1 MNTTNL
7 RFPSNKVRDIER
19 TYRGELRNLYP
30 EGEVGAMLRML
41 FEAYAGWDTAHYL
54 LHRDGTVNQS
64 VLLKLH
70 WALAD
75 LKRHRPIQ
83 YIIGHTTFAG
93 CRIAVDER
101 VLIPRPETEEIVSRL
116 VRCGLRPHRIADL
129 CCGSGCIA
137 IALAKALPEADV
149 IAVDLSADCLDI
161 TRRNAE
167 ANKVAVRCLQHDVL
181 QADDIAEAAG
191 WADSHGIDL
200 VVSNPP
206 YVCHSERDAML
217 PNVLDY
223 EPASAL
229 FVPDNDPLLFY
240 RAIAQFAS
248 HHLSANGTLVLEI
261 NEHYPDEVL
270 ALLKAEGFHAT
281 LQHDFNNKP
290 RSITATKA

>member
-19 TYRGELRNLYP
+19 LFRQELGSLYP

-93 CRIAVDER
+93 CRIEVDER
-101 VLIPRPETEEIVSRL
+101 ALIPRPETEEMVSRL
-116 VRCGLRPHRIADL
+116 IEDVHAPRRIADL

-137 IALAKALPEADV
+137 VALAKAMPHADAV
-149 IAVDLSADCLDI
+149 AVDLSTDCLDL
-161 TRRNAE
+161 TRHNA
-167 ANKVAVRCLQHDVL
+167 ALNGVRVRCLQHDVL
-181 QADDIAEAAG
+181 HPEGLAGLAG
-191 WADSHGIDL
+191 WDDSNGIDL
-200 VVSNPP
+200 IVSNPP
-206 YVCHSERDAML
+206 YVCHGERREMR
-217 PNVLDY
+217 PNVLDH
-223 EPASAL
+223 EPSLAL
-229 FVPDNDPLLFY
+229 FVPDDDPLLFY
-240 RAIAQFAS
+240 RAIAQFAR
-248 HHLSANGTLVLEI
+248 HHLAVGGLLALEI
-261 NEHYPDEVL
+261 NERFPREVET
-270 ALLKAEGFHAT
+270 LLKEHG
-281 LQHDFNNKP
+281 LQPTIHNDLNNKP
-290 RSITATKA
+290 RSVTATLA